1 MYRREFRSNK
11 KVMSSVWGILN
22 DRSYRQYADSS
33 SITRML
39 AVTEHCF
46 FTPASTKGIS
56 RKGRIHWEH
65 AWHMLTLSIFVEE
78 TMNHQ
83 TEKRMGA
90 I

>member
-1 MYRREFRSNK
+1 
-11 KVMSSVWGILN
+11 
-22 DRSYRQYADSS
+22 
-33 SITRML
+33 ML

-46 FTPASTKGIS
+46 FTPARTKGIS

-78 TMNHQ
+78 TVNHQ